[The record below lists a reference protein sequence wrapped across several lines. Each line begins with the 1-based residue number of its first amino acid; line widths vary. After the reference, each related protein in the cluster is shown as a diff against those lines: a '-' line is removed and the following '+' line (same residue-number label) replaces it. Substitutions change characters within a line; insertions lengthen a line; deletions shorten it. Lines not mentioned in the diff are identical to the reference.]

1 MVYVAGLPW
10 TPWTGVRLPAWLRW
24 SGAGVAVAAVALIT
38 LAHRSLDGS
47 FSPTIHLRRHHV
59 LVTSGP
65 YRLVRHPMYAAYLV
79 LFLGAFLLSAD
90 WVIGAGG
97 IGVILTLM
105 TVRLPR
111 EERRL
116 EERFGSAWLAYRQAT
131 GAFLPRLAR
140 PAPREESRLRAVAS
154 GPGPGA

>member
-1 MVYVAGLPW
+1 MPW
-10 TPWTGVRLPAWLRW
+10 AGVRLPPWLRW
-24 SGAGVAVAAVALIT
+24 TGAGLAVAAVALIT

-47 FSPTIHLRRHHV
+47 FSPTIHLRRRHV

-65 YRLVRHPMYAAYLV
+65 YRFVRHPMYAAYLV

-116 EERFGSAWLAYRQAT
+116 EERFDGAWLAYRQAT

-140 PAPREESRLRAVAS
+140 PAPRGVHRLRAAES
-154 GPGPGA
+154 GQGPGA